1 MKNTFLF
8 ALGLL
13 LTANSYAQQDPVLM
27 EIDGKKVTKSEFQQ
41 IYLKNNNNPKYDQ
54 ESLDTYLELFKKFK
68 LKVAEA
74 ESLGYDT
81 IPKLKREL
89 EGYQAQL
96 ALPYLTDTKMNEAMV
111 KESYERMKTEV
122 RASHILIRLDPNPNA
137 QDTLKAYNKIMALKA
152 RIDKGEDF
160 AFVAKS
166 SGGSED
172 PSAQSNGGD
181 LGFFTAFQMVYQ
193 FEDKAYT
200 TLVGSTSAPFRTKFG
215 YHILKVTDKRPA
227 RGTIKVAHLMIAAG
241 KASSA
246 EDKES
251 AKNKANELYEKI
263 QNGENFEALTKQF
276 SDDPSSST
284 SGGVLPAFGTGT
296 TTRMVPEFEEAAF
309 ALKNNGDVAK
319 PVLTDYG
326 YHIIK
331 RLEWNDLK
339 SYSELQKELQ
349 NRVNKD
355 DRAKLTQNSFIQNL
369 KKEYAYKDKS
379 KRSKKWF
386 VNNVDSTYFQ
396 GKWTADNLKSNK
408 KMFTMDGKTFG
419 QQAFADYLE
428 KNFRSGRA
436 YNLNTVTDEM
446 YKSFVN
452 ETALEIEKA
461 KLPTKYPEYKA
472 LMNEY
477 HDGILLYEIMSDKV
491 WNKAMIDTTGLK
503 AYYQDNKSKY
513 MWGKR
518 VDAIVYET
526 LNETTANQVYEL
538 DKKGLDSDS
547 ISKIVNKDSELNLRV
562 RKSKFEVEKTSYL
575 NNQSLAG
582 GLNKPYK
589 FEDKYYVVHVKE
601 QLMPMQKELMEAKGI
616 ITSDYQ
622 NHLEKEWL
630 QELETKHNIKV
641 NKDVLYS
648 VGK

>member
-200 TLVGSTSAPFRTKFG
+200 TPVGSTSAPFRTKFG

-369 KKEYAYKDKS
+369 KREYAYKDKS

>member
-13 LTANSYAQQDPVLM
+13 LTTTSYAQQDPVLM

-200 TLVGSTSAPFRTKFG
+200 TAVGSTSAPFRTKFG